1 MITALPLDELSAPL
15 SEGQPCGPDLEYDAA
30 FIALDAA
37 SHGTPERVSGNTV
50 VAAAAPVW
58 SEVHDAALALARRTR
73 DLRVAVLL
81 ARAGARVRALAG
93 YADGMSLVA
102 RLLEQHWDSVHP
114 RLDALDGDDATM
126 RLNALATLAN
136 GASGLLDLR
145 ACAVVAPGH
154 PLTVRMIELAWTKA
168 DPAAGE
174 SRPTQAG
181 LGKALQDAADKDAAL
196 LDRMTATHAAATTID
211 RVLRERAGNAGPDP
225 QPLLRITQA
234 LAQAA
239 AAAAGNAV
247 VAANSDGAVADASSN
262 VPAGAI
268 RTREDAVRALGAVCD
283 WIERHEPSHPAPLLI
298 RRAQRLMSKSFIDLV
313 RDLAPDGLTQ
323 LERIAGV
330 TPN

>member
-1 MITALPLDELSAPL
+1 MISDLPIDELSAPL
-15 SEGQPCGPDLEYDAA
+15 SPELPCGPNLEYDAA

-37 SHGTPERVSGNTV
+37 AQGTPERVSGHTV

-58 SEVHDAALALARRTR
+58 SEVHDAALALARRSR

-81 ARAGARVRALAG
+81 ARAGARTRGLAG

-102 RLLEQHWDSVHP
+102 RLLEQQWDDVHP
-114 RLDALDGDDATM
+114 HLDMLDGGDATM
-126 RLNALATLAN
+126 RLNALTALVN
-136 GASGLLDLR
+136 GAGGLLDLR

-154 PLTVRMIELAWTKA
+154 ALTVRLVELAWTQA
-168 DPAAGE
+168 EPAAGE

-181 LGKALQDAADKDAAL
+181 LVKGLQEAADRDAAL
-196 LDRMTATHAAATTID
+196 LDRMSATHAAATTIE
-211 RVLRERAGNAGPDP
+211 RVLRERAGNAGPDL

-239 AAAAGNAV
+239 AAASGNAP
-247 VAANSDGAVADASSN
+247 VAAHNAAAT
-262 VPAGAI
+262 AGTSAAI
-268 RTREDAVRALGAVCD
+268 PGSIGTREDAVRALGAVCD

-330 TPN
+330 APN